1 MNKKIIVFT
10 GDPNSINSEIIFK
23 SWKKLNK
30 SIKKRT
36 FFISNYNLL
45 KSQFKKL
52 NYKIKLIKVKNVNEK
67 VNTEFIKII
76 DLKLKFNNPFKVS
89 KSISSNFVKNS
100 LNLLHKLGQEKNISG
115 VINLPIN
122 KLLLPKGVPG
132 VTEFLAKKCNVK
144 KNSEAMVIKN
154 ENLSVSPITTH
165 IEIKNISK
173 KITENLIINKICTI
187 DKSFKKLNK
196 KKPRIGLLGL
206 NPHNAELKI
215 NSEERKIIIPA
226 MKKLKKK
233 GIDLKGLLVADTVF
247 INDYKKFDV
256 IVGMYHDQVLTPFK
270 SLFKFN
276 AINITLGL
284 KYIRVSPDHGVA
296 NNIIGK
302 NKANATS
309 LIKCFKF
316 ISKI

>member
-1 MNKKIIVFT
+1 MNKKIVVFT

-45 KSQFKKL
+45 ESQLKKL
-52 NYKIKLIKVKNVNEK
+52 NYKIKLTKVKNINEK
-67 VNTEFIKII
+67 VNTDFIKII

-89 KSISSNFVKNS
+89 KSKSSNFVKKS
-100 LNLLHKLGQEKNISG
+100 LNLLHKLGQDKNVSG

-122 KLLLPKGVPG
+122 KLLLPNSVAG

-233 GIDLKGLLVADTVF
+233 GINLEGLLVADTVF

-284 KYIRVSPDHGVA
+284 NYIRVSPDHGVA
-296 NNIIGK
+296 KNIIGK